1 MNNLWESYNFALEFR
16 QNHTLMKLLIKNMVC
31 PRCIAAVKEVLSSEG
46 LTVKSVSLGDAEV
59 EEDLSSEQCRSVAK
73 KLQDMG
79 FELLDDPRSQLVE
92 RIRIA
97 VQQWVRIEKEKE
109 RPKMSDFLSR
119 QLNKDYSTLSK
130 LFSEVRGVTIE
141 RFAIVHRIEYAKE
154 LLCYS
159 QLATSEIAYTLG
171 YSSPAHLSS
180 QFKQVTGMTPKEF
193 RAMGQ
198 HDRVSLD
205 AL

>member
-1 MNNLWESYNFALEFR
+1 MYRKFR

-31 PRCIAAVKEVLSSEG
+31 PRCIAAVKEVLSSED

-59 EEDLSSEQCRSVAK
+59 EEDLSSDQCRSVAQ
-73 KLQDMG
+73 KLQDKG

-97 VQQWVRIEKEKE
+97 VQQWVRMPVE
-109 RPKMSDFLSR
+109 RPKLSDYLSR
-119 QLNKDYSTLSK
+119 HLNKDYSTMSK
-130 LFSEVRGVTIE
+130 LFSEVRGITIE
-141 RFAIVHRIEYAKE
+141 RFSILHRIEYVKE

-159 QLATSEIAYTLG
+159 QLSTSEIAYRLG

-193 RAMGQ
+193 RELEKPG
-198 HDRVSLD
+198 RTPLD

>member
-1 MNNLWESYNFALEFR
+1 MNNLCESYNFALEFR

-59 EEDLSSEQCRSVAK
+59 EGDLSSDQCRSVAE
-73 KLQDMG
+73 KLQGMG

-97 VQQWVRIEKEKE
+97 VQQWVRMEKEKE
-109 RPKMSDFLSR
+109 RPKISDFLSR

-171 YSSPAHLSS
+171 YSSLAHLSS

>member
-1 MNNLWESYNFALEFR
+1 
-16 QNHTLMKLLIKNMVC
+16 MKLLIKNMVC
-31 PRCIAAVKEVLSSEG
+31 PRCIAAVKEIFSSEG
-46 LTVKSVSLGDAEV
+46 LTVKAVSLGDAEV
-59 EEDLSSEQCRSVAK
+59 EEDLSSDQCHSVAE
-73 KLQDMG
+73 KLQGMG

-97 VQQWVRIEKEKE
+97 VQQWVRKEKEKE